1 MTRIAI
7 AAVWWLG
14 LGYIIGALALVATK
28 IMEAL

>member
-1 MTRIAI
+1 MTRKLTR
-7 AAVWWLG
+7 AVWWLG